1 MKRAL
6 LYFLLVLYLAFLSID
21 LLTASRNLPAP
32 WNILLKLLFVSGCV
46 AWIHLERRKI
56 LDPADFDLVRVFLI
70 FMFVTDVLLG
80 IPAKMEG
87 LIGDVFFVAGIIS
100 ACFGQFALIVRHSR
114 LSIFSRT
121 KSIRGVS
128 LNPSKRAQ
136 VRYGSIFLLVA
147 AFIVL
152 AGLAVKGIESSPFA
166 ALYIVISLTSLAA
179 SFSYLLSNNQR
190 RSRVC
195 AFLGVLLLAF
205 SDTITGFGRAIVNDP
220 SYENLIVWA
229 TYAPVLLLLGA
240 SILRVKPPQR
250 VDVAAGPIQTTS
262 PGLSP

>member
-1 MKRAL
+1 MKRVL
-6 LYFLLVLYLAFLSID
+6 LYFLLVLYLAFVSID
-21 LLTASRNLPAP
+21 FLMASRNMPAH

-56 LDPADFDLVRVFLI
+56 LDPSDFDLVRVFLI
-70 FMFVTDVLLG
+70 FMFVTDFLLG
-80 IPAKMEG
+80 LPAKIEG
-87 LIGDVFFVAGIIS
+87 LVGDVFFVLGILS

-121 KSIRGVS
+121 QSIRGVS

-147 AFIVL
+147 ASIVF
-152 AGLAVKGIESSPFA
+152 AGLAVGAIESSPFGA
-166 ALYIVISLTSLAA
+166 VYILISLTSLAA
-179 SFSYLLSNNQR
+179 AFSYLLSKNQR
-190 RSRVC
+190 RSRVF
-195 AFLGVLLLAF
+195 AFLGVLLLAI
-205 SDTITGFGRAIVNDP
+205 SDTFTGFGRALVNDP

-240 SILRVKPPQR
+240 SILRVRRGAKGEA
-250 VDVAAGPIQTTS
+250 VAAS
-262 PGLSP
+262 LSPFL